1 MSDIRMVVVP
11 GGLTSDAA
19 ALVRV
24 LVVPRLDGGT
34 LADFGL
40 ADWPSVL
47 ADASFELHVS
57 MGGQERVA
65 GSARLRELRARS
77 EIWQAFFSGDASIIS
92 NSRGGRAGSVN
103 VAPKHGPAVAAT
115 ALYRNAAID
124 MAAPGPAAQTISQR
138 LRSWQRMGRTPPG
151 GQAPPR
157 QAPLPPQVDFE
168 WVLAMVRQHPSVLP
182 ELGLVFELEV
192 DPGELGGSSAGPA
205 QGMLSLRCPDPP
217 LSSLV
222 IPPFTWTR
230 YELSDLGFWPAG
242 GATSTP
248 QIDHGAIDLRGAQVI
263 DGTVTPGPPPPPP
276 WAITVM
282 DVDGAIGGLDAAA
295 GRLGQAGSAGQDA
308 VLPGLRSAGL
318 VLLRPG
324 RDFDVASRLSAA
336 ARFDQAGPAI
346 TRPADAAVAA
356 ADLVLSAEDLLLGY
370 RVDIRTGDDPAW
382 RSLCKRETTY
392 SVNGMP
398 IGTSAASPGQPGS
411 GGPVPVVEEGHLAS
425 LTATRDDNG
434 DLHADELFLHCSG
447 WSLSV
452 PDIDLLGQRDPG
464 PPARLPYAFTWTP
477 YQVPDHSLPQLR
489 FSSRYQMRIRVADV
503 TGGGLDESVGDDLA
517 PPSTTIIY
525 TRHDPIQPPTLVLGG
540 PPTLGAGPERLVVRS
555 GDAGA
560 TASDARSLA
569 PPTVARQLAE
579 QHAMF
584 DDVSDGQSWAWVQR
598 AMRVAATGTVGEQAP
613 AGLADPAANGINAF
627 LPAQAGVTA
636 AVSER
641 INWYPGSAFSWPD
654 PEPKSI
660 RLSAVSAAP
669 PGAPT
674 VTIGWSGDV
683 LDVQL
688 AAGREVVLELSS
700 TLRPGFLDHFTIG
713 NWLSEAHAPL
723 PQTEVGRNP
732 VLSPVRPVHL
742 VHAVRKPLTPQVTS
756 GVPEQVPHWSMP
768 PSAIG
773 RTAGA
778 THADLSPTFE
788 DAGLDPGSTGRLEV
802 HASWPEPVGADASGV
817 FVHGETMPAQGPVAL
832 NFLHDFG
839 DTKHRIVTYTL
850 TAISRFRQYFD
861 HGDEPDANF
870 QLVQAQAPVHVLS
883 TVQPPEVKVAA
894 VLPSFAWT
902 ATASASRIEH
912 TRSSWRLRLEVS
924 GSWYRTGI
932 GERLAVVLAPK
943 GTGGGSPSFSALGRD
958 PASATAPTGPTLPL
972 SWCAGAAGTVPG
984 FPLPGGGPPADL
996 ALYDVFAD
1004 GDGYYCDIE
1013 LRPPDGAT
1021 ASYGPLVRLSVARYQ
1036 PHSLTGLELSPPT
1049 MTDWAQLL
1057 PDRHVTVDLAAQG
1070 LSVLI
1075 DGLGPAAPNPAEV
1088 VLEELTGELPGSQFP
1103 EVLLAVD
1110 SDDTAGV
1117 PVWRAAAG
1125 STVARGAVGSPIAI
1139 PLTPSAAHPQ
1149 RLRVTEIQKHGPSA
1163 GANPADTAEL
1173 TQRSAFIDVVNLP
1186 ESWTSSSP

>member
-1 MSDIRMVVVP
+1 MVVVP
-11 GGLTSDAA
+11 GGLTSDEPGGLTPDAA

-34 LADFGL
+34 LTDFGL

-47 ADASFELHVS
+47 AGASFELHVS
-57 MGGQERVA
+57 IGGQERVA
-65 GSARLRELRARS
+65 GSARQRELRARS

-92 NSRGGRAGSVN
+92 NSRSGRAGSVN
-103 VAPKHGPAVAAT
+103 VAPKHGAAVAAT

-124 MAAPGPAAQTISQR
+124 MATPGPPAQTISQR
-138 LRSWQRMGRTPPG
+138 LQSWQTTGRTPG
-151 GQAPPR
+151 GQAPPQ
-157 QAPLPPQVDFE
+157 QAPLPPQVDFD

-192 DPGELGGSSAGPA
+192 DLSELGGSSAGPA
-205 QGMLSLRCPDPP
+205 QGMLSLRCPEPP

-248 QIDHGAIDLRGAQVI
+248 RIDHGAIDLRGAQVI
-263 DGTVTPGPPPPPP
+263 DGTAAPGPPPP
-276 WAITVM
+276 WALTVM
-282 DVDGAIGGLDAAA
+282 DVDGAIDGLDAAA
-295 GRLGQAGSAGQDA
+295 GRLGRASSAGQDA

-324 RDFDVASRLSAA
+324 RDSDVASRLRAA
-336 ARFDQAGPAI
+336 GRFDQAGPAD
-346 TRPADAAVAA
+346 TQPADAAVAA

-370 RVDIRTGDDPAW
+370 RVDIRTDDATW

-392 SVNGMP
+392 SVNGVP
-398 IGTSAASPGQPGS
+398 IGTSAV
-411 GGPVPVVEEGHLAS
+411 VPEGHLAT
-425 LTATRDDNG
+425 LAATRDNNG
-434 DLHADELFLHCSG
+434 DLNADEVVLHWNG
-447 WSLSV
+447 WSLTV
-452 PDIDLLGQRDPG
+452 PDINLFSQRDPG
-464 PPARLPYAFTWTP
+464 PPAQLPYAFKWTP
-477 YQVPDHSLPQLR
+477 YQVPDHSLPQMR
-489 FSSRYQMRIRVADV
+489 FSSSYQMRIRVADV
-503 TGGGLDESVGDDLA
+503 TGGGLDESVGEDLA

-525 TRHDPIQPPTLVLGG
+525 TRHEPIQPPTLVLGG

-555 GDAGA
+555 GDADA
-560 TASDARSLA
+560 TPSDTRQLV
-569 PPTVARQLAE
+569 PPAVSRQLAE

-584 DDVSDGQSWAWVQR
+584 DGVSDEQSWAWAQR
-598 AMRVAATGTVGEQAP
+598 AMRTEATAAVGEQAP
-613 AGLADPAANGINAF
+613 AGLADPAANGINAS
-627 LPAQAGVTA
+627 LPAQAGVAET
-636 AVSER
+636 VSER
-641 INWYPGSAFSWPD
+641 IGWYPGSPLPFTWPD

-660 RLSAVSAAP
+660 RLSAVSAAS
-669 PGAPT
+669 PGAPAA
-674 VTIGWSGDV
+674 TIGWSGDV
-683 LDVQL
+683 LEVQL
-688 AAGREVVLELSS
+688 AVGREVVLELSS
-700 TLRPGFLDHFTIG
+700 TLLRKFLDHFAIG
-713 NWLSEAHAPL
+713 NWLSEAQAPL
-723 PQTEVGRNP
+723 DQTVLGLNP
-732 VLSPVRPVHL
+732 LLSPVRPVHL
-742 VHAVRKPLTPQVTS
+742 VHAVRKPLTPPQ
-756 GVPEQVPHWSMP
+756 WSMP

-778 THADLSPTFE
+778 THADLSPTF
-788 DAGLDPGSTGRLEV
+788 DDTGLDPGSTGRLEV
-802 HASWPEPVGADASGV
+802 HASWPEPAGADVSGV

-832 NFLHDFG
+832 NFPHDFG
-839 DTKHRIVTYTL
+839 DTKHRLVTYTL

-870 QLVQAQAPVHVLS
+870 QLMQAQAPVHVLS
-883 TVQPPEVKVAA
+883 TVRPPEVNVAA

-902 ATASASRIEH
+902 ATATASRIEH
-912 TRSSWRLRLEVS
+912 TRSSWRLRLELS

-932 GERLAVVLAPK
+932 GERLAVVLAPD

-984 FPLPGGGPPADL
+984 FPLPGGGPLADL

-1021 ASYGPLVRLSVARYQ
+1021 ASYGPLVRLTVARYQ
-1036 PHSLTGLELSPPT
+1036 PESLTGLELSPPT

-1088 VLEELTGELPGSQFP
+1088 VLEELTGELPGSQLS
-1103 EVLLAVD
+1103 EVLVAID

-1125 STVARGAVGSPIAI
+1125 FTVARGVVGSPIAM
-1139 PLTPSAAHPQ
+1139 PLTPWAAHPQ
-1149 RLRVTEIQKHGPSA
+1149 RLRVREIQQHGPSA
-1163 GANPADTAEL
+1163 GANPADAGEL